1 MESTVLGRDVDGT
14 GGAVFRGHNGN
25 HNPQPEIP
33 GKIPW
38 WLRLIQLVF
47 YQSQPAIPME
57 KP

>member
-1 MESTVLGRDVDGT
+1 MESTVWGRDVDGT

-47 YQSQPAIPME
+47 
-57 KP
+57 